1 MNLRLFISSFVALLL
16 LQVAAQLPPSFDDVQ
31 SAPSAFSA
39 MAGSSV
45 LRECVVAPPHAA
57 RVPKTIK
64 ATNNYLDMKR
74 GIVVL
79 VNFSDCRFAFG
90 DTVATF
96 YDHLFNSDHFSTY
109 NNVGGDYQGPLMKCA
124 GSVREYWR
132 DNSFGKYNPQFDIV
146 GPVDIEM
153 CHDSVRGADAYT
165 SVELVSKTMD
175 QVVKL
180 VDIADYDSN
189 QDGYI
194 DFIVLVAAG
203 KWSNQADGHRGLWPH
218 AWNNH
223 MFDFYSDAMW
233 AGKKVDACAVT
244 SELMAPTYI
253 SPVGLFCH
261 EFGHL
266 LGLRDLYTNGTESYY
281 PGYWDLMCSGDG
293 LDRYRTPAGLSI
305 YERMLLGFSEV
316 EAVEVDHSY
325 TLPPLHESNMGYMW
339 KSTVDSSFFMLE
351 NRQKVKWDAFL
362 PGHGLLVSR
371 VALPPNDGIP
381 YVGIVRAS
389 RDEVGD
395 GVSVVQNTETFPGVG
410 HVRILGPGTASY
422 PYVFDFNSRDNVYPM
437 SFLYD
442 IEENEG
448 VVSFNVVPISATTR
462 LLEVFGQMEATPTM
476 LEKQWQG
483 QNFVWDFYSAGVAE
497 CDDSLV
503 VSGLGEKVL
512 KMALPSK
519 VETSNYVGHNVYQL
533 SIGVVSPRS
542 NTVSARITLSYSTDG
557 KKWTTARAI
566 TGYQYNEIKPGEG
579 TRIGWSLEEPKP
591 VLYRITVTTSKTNNY
606 LYFEDLKIEYKDDM
620 LAGDVDGNGNVDID
634 DLNLLINIIL
644 ELDSDAG
651 NAARADVDG
660 SGGVDID
667 DVNRLISI
675 LLGLR

>member
-109 NNVGGDYQGPLMKCA
+109 NNVEGDYQGILMKCA

-132 DNSFGKYNPQFDIV
+132 DNSFGKYDPQFDIV

-165 SVELVSKTMD
+165 SVELVSKAMD

-223 MFDFYSDAMW
+223 MFDFYSYAMW

-293 LDRYRTPAGLSI
+293 LDRYRTPAGLSL

-316 EAVEVDHSY
+316 EVVKDYHSY
-325 TLPPLHESNMGYMW
+325 VLPPLHESNMGYMW

-381 YVGIVRAS
+381 YVGIVRACK
-389 RDEVGD
+389 DEVGD

-422 PYVFDFNSRDNVYPM
+422 PYVFDFNSRHNVYPM

-542 NTVSARITLSYSTDG
+542 NTVNARVTLSYSTDG